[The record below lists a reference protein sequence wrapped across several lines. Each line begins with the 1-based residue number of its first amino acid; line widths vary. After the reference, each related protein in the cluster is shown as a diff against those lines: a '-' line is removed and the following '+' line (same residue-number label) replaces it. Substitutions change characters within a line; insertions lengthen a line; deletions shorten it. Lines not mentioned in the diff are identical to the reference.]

1 VAAGL
6 VVGIFPEA
14 KASSLEPALA
24 GQNID
29 VSKVRVFSIDGDEG
43 DSPLQFVD
51 VVQEANEEYGDMTR
65 NSGILP
71 DSGGTAVPGIQGSE
85 VPLTSFVTPETSTHY
100 LEGYEIPDDEVDNY
114 DDAIGDGR
122 AVVVYTCDPSQSAA
136 IETAFKAAGLQ
147 HVRSY

>member
-1 VAAGL
+1 MAAGL

-14 KASSLEPALA
+14 KASSLESALA
-24 GQNID
+24 AQNID
-29 VSKVRVFSIDGDEG
+29 ASKVRVFSVDGDDG
-43 DSPLQFVD
+43 DTQLQFVD
-51 VVQEANEEYGDMTR
+51 VVEESDEEYGDMTR

-85 VPLTSFVTPETSTHY
+85 VPLTSFVSPQTSKHY
-100 LEGYEIPDDEVDNY
+100 LDGYAIPDDEVDNY
-114 DDAIGDGR
+114 DDAIAEGR

-136 IETAFKAAGLQ
+136 IEAAFKAAGLQ